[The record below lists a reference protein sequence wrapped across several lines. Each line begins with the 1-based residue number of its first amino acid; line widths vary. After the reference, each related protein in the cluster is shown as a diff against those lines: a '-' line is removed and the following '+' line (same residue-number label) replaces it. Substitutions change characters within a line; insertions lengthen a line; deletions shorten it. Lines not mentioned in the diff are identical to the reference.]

1 MSMGVPPR
9 LVWEYLLDPYL
20 IRGSALRAARRL
32 LALLCPPA
40 GQLPAGLVD
49 QSTEP
54 GLGTRQ

>member
-32 LALLCPPA
+32 LALLCPD
-40 GQLPAGLVD
+40 LVPAGLVD

>member
-32 LALLCPPA
+32 LALLC
-40 GQLPAGLVD
+40 LDLVPAGLVD